1 MRRACS
7 TTMMIRS
14 NEALQER
21 QMSTFASSSRKVS
34 RNPARALVGIVLV
47 GLAACALAACD
58 VSRIP
63 DEIHPRL
70 TDHTRR
76 HPVVVAAETATLD
89 IPYGAQDKGTSA
101 KSFVETTRFLRDYRQ
116 EGRGTLNIAVP
127 HGGSHGAYRQVEAVR
142 LAAQRNGVHPRQLRI
157 VEKSGSGTI
166 TLSYDRIA
174 AIGPSCGDWSEDVTR
189 RAYVL
194 PYNNFGC
201 ASQRNIAAMA
211 ANPTD
216 LMYPALEHP
225 RGSETRAQ
233 DHKNYTTGL
242 GKGVQGSGGGSGAAR

>member
-1 MRRACS
+1 
-7 TTMMIRS
+7 
-14 NEALQER
+14 
-21 QMSTFASSSRKVS
+21 MSTSASSKTSLLTR
-34 RNPARALVGIVLV
+34 RIRLTVG
-47 GLAACALAACD
+47 AALAACTLAACD
-58 VSRIP
+58 GTRIP

-70 TDHTRR
+70 TDHTQR
-76 HPVVVAAETATLD
+76 HPVIVAAETATLD
-89 IPYGAQDKGTSA
+89 IPYGARDKGTSA
-101 KSFVETTRFLRDYRQ
+101 KAFVETTRFMRNYRQ

-142 LAAQRNGVHPRQLRI
+142 LAAQRNGVNPRQLRV

-174 AIGPSCGDWSEDVTR
+174 AIGPACGDWSEDVTR
-189 RAYVL
+189 RPQEL

-216 LMYPALEHP
+216 LMYPALEP
-225 RGSETRAQ
+225 ARGSETRAQ
-233 DHKNYTTGL
+233 DFKNYTGGL
-242 GKGVQGSGGGSGAAR
+242 GKSVQIGGGAAR

>member
-1 MRRACS
+1 MRAVGSSNTQAFSEARDQERR
-7 TTMMIRS
+7 MS
-14 NEALQER
+14 NERSSNASRSER
-21 QMSTFASSSRKVS
+21 RLRLSAGAVL
-34 RNPARALVGIVLV
+34 AGI
-47 GLAACALAACD
+47 AACALAACD
-58 VSRIP
+58 SARIP

-70 TDHTRR
+70 TDYSQR

-116 EGRGTLNIAVP
+116 EGRGALNIAVP

-142 LAAQRNGVHPRQLRI
+142 IAAQRNGVHPRQLRV
-157 VEKSGSGTI
+157 VEKAGHGTI

-174 AIGPSCGDWSEDVTR
+174 AIGPACGDWSEDVTR
-189 RAYVL
+189 RAHVL

-216 LMYPALEHP
+216 LMYPALEP
-225 RGSETRAQ
+225 ARGSETRGQ
-233 DHKNYTTGL
+233 DFKNYTGGV
-242 GKGVQGSGGGSGAAR
+242 GKGVGGGGGAAR